1 MKKDQVM
8 GFSTLL
14 KDGFSFFEPELNR
27 GPPYEFKIICRHI
40 MGRQDPEN
48 TLLAVVELSVFF
60 DHWRDVNLL
69 IAEHEKFKVRK

>member
-1 MKKDQVM
+1 
-8 GFSTLL
+8 
-14 KDGFSFFEPELNR
+14 
-27 GPPYEFKIICRHI
+27 